1 MGKFIYLYTQGQ
13 SQKVLTF
20 ESVYFRSL
28 WCSRSHALKGEQ
40 AQPFG
45 GLHEE
50 VPSLDSTLSPGPG
63 KGTGNHKGDRNEP
76 LEGYP
81 K

>member
-1 MGKFIYLYTQGQ
+1 MKSQGQ

-20 ESVYFRSL
+20 GSVYFRRP
-28 WCSRSHALKGEQ
+28 CCSHALKGEQ

-45 GLHEE
+45 SIHKK
-50 VPSLDSTLSPGPG
+50 VPSLGSAMPPGPG
-63 KGTGNHKGDRNEP
+63 KGTGNHKVDRNEP

>member
-1 MGKFIYLYTQGQ
+1 MKSQGQ

-20 ESVYFRSL
+20 GSVYFRRPH
-28 WCSRSHALKGEQ
+28 CSHALKGEP

-45 GLHEE
+45 GIHKE
-50 VPSLDSTLSPGPG
+50 VPSLGSTGPG
-63 KGTGNHKGDRNEP
+63 KRTGNHKDEP